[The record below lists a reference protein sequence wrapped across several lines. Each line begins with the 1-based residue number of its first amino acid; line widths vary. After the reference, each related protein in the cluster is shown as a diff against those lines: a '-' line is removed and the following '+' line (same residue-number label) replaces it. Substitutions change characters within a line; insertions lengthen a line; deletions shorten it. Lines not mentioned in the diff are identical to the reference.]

1 MADETTR
8 LENALNRIEQI
19 IDEPDV
25 PQNTQNNQPQNFQN
39 ENQFNELQ
47 QNFHD
52 ERTQYQNALLRQQD
66 IIDRYEEQN
75 RPLYQPSNIDYAG
88 FNKKIDAYLKNRN
101 NPNTDVKESTS
112 YMKYIG
118 YGFLITSVIAGISV
132 TMNKK
137 KTNDI
142 F

>member
-1 MADETTR
+1 MDEIR

-19 IDEPDV
+19 IDEPDEP
-25 PQNTQNNQPQNFQN
+25 PQNTQNNQQQQNFQN
-39 ENQFNELQ
+39 QTEFNDLQ
-47 QNFHD
+47 QNFHN

-75 RPLYQPSNIDYAG
+75 RSLYTPSNIDYAG
-88 FNKKIDAYLKNRN
+88 FNKKIAAYLQNRN
-101 NPNTDVKESTS
+101 KPNTDVKETN

-118 YGFLITSVIAGISV
+118 YGFLLTSVIAGAAVS
-132 TMNKK
+132 MNKK

>member
-1 MADETTR
+1 MDETR

-19 IDEPDV
+19 IDEPDEP
-25 PQNTQNNQPQNFQN
+25 PQNTQNNQQQQNFQN
-39 ENQFNELQ
+39 QTEFNDLQ
-47 QNFHD
+47 QNFHN

-75 RPLYQPSNIDYAG
+75 RSLYTPSNIDYAG
-88 FNKKIDAYLKNRN
+88 FNKKIDAYLQNRN
-101 NPNTDVKESTS
+101 KPNTDVKETN

-118 YGFLITSVIAGISV
+118 YGFLLTSIIAGAAVS
-132 TMNKK
+132 MNKK
-137 KTNDI
+137 KNDDI